1 MTAIDRRLRSLEA
14 EAAQRR
20 AQRDHAA
27 GAKERILAR
36 LNAIGQRLR
45 GSGVVTELD
54 ANEAAQRVALVKAK
68 LQSLKEG
75 YRAQR
80 P

>member
-1 MTAIDRRLRSLEA
+1 VDIDRRLRALEA
-14 EAAQRR
+14 QAAQRR

-45 GSGVVTELD
+45 GSGVVIEMGAD
-54 ANEAAQRVALVKAK
+54 EAAQQMAMIKAK
-68 LQSLKEG
+68 LQSFREG
-75 YRAQR
+75 YRAQGH
-80 P
+80 